1 MNRYCR
7 TWIEDWCH
15 SNGWTDLFTVK
26 KNEYWAFP
34 PQAVMPLPI
43 PSEVLSVIKQQKGLT
58 MDERKWRAMAVG
70 VTAIASIL
78 SYFSHSPM
86 PLIAA
91 FGCSALIV
99 GHLDAD

>member
-1 MNRYCR
+1 MNRYCI

-43 PSEVLSVIKQQKGLT
+43 PLEVLAVIKRQYGMST
-58 MDERKWRAMAVG
+58 DERKWCATAIG
-70 VTAIASIL
+70 ATAIASLI

-91 FGCSALIV
+91 FGFSAVIV
-99 GHLDAD
+99 ANLDAE